1 MQSRIVYV
9 ALLALLAALLSPDVS
24 RAQSADRCFP
34 ETGYCISGRIRQFWE
49 QNGGLAVFGFPVTE
63 QRHELNRDNQIPF
76 QTQWFERVRLELHPE
91 NQAPYDVLLGR
102 LGNDRLRQ
110 DLRDWQQFPRSEP
123 QAGCRYFG
131 ETQQNICGAIL
142 RAWRASGLEFDG
154 RRGKSEAEN
163 LALFGLPLSP
173 LMSETIEGRPY
184 QVQWFE
190 RGRFELHPE
199 NAAPYDVLLG
209 RLGAETRDVARWSN
223 AGTLAYSGNEGL
235 YLISASGWGGPTR
248 LAPGG
253 DAAWSPDGRTLAL
266 CLSDGKML
274 LVDSVSGR
282 QLRVLDT
289 NAAQPSWSPDGRR
302 IAFTTYTPAQPFRVG
317 QIAVINAD
325 GSGRTVL
332 TSEGSNIAP
341 MWSPDGAKI
350 AFYTRRLPDA
360 PYYPERRDHQLALIN
375 PDGSGFSAL
384 AEIGQARDAVWHPSG
399 RSLAF
404 SSQVN
409 GVAQIVALNIAD
421 RTYETLTSEPEGA
434 MNPSWSPNGARLAYQ
449 SAKPGPYNAPIVVS
463 DANGQGRREVGF
475 GVIGRS
481 LRWSP
486 DSTRLAYTADVR
498 VDRRIVVVSVDGLRT
513 DDAIAVGTDPVWR
526 P

>member
-1 MQSRIVYV
+1 M
-9 ALLALLAALLSPDVS
+9 LLALLTALLPPNVS
-24 RAQSADRCFP
+24 HAQTSERCFP
-34 ETGYCISGRIRQFWE
+34 QTGYCISGRIRQFWE

-63 QRHELNRDNQIPF
+63 QRHELNRDNQSPY

-102 LGNDRLRQ
+102 LGSDRLRQ
-110 DLRDWQQFPRSEP
+110 DLRDWQQFPRSDP

-131 ETQQNICGAIL
+131 ETQQNICGPIL

-154 RRGKSEAEN
+154 RPGKSEAES
-163 LALFGLPLSP
+163 LALFGLPISP
-173 LMSETIEGRPY
+173 VMSETVEGRTY
-184 QVQWFE
+184 QVQWYE
-190 RGRFELHPE
+190 RARFELHPE

-209 RLGAETRDVARWSN
+209 RLGAETRDVARASG
-223 AGTLAYSGNEGL
+223 AGMLAYLGNDRVCV
-235 YLISASGWGGPTR
+235 ISASGWGGPTC
-248 LAPGG
+248 LLSGVDPS
-253 DAAWSPDGRTLAL
+253 WSPDGRTLAL
-266 CLSDGKML
+266 VGPDGKLL
-274 LVDSVSGR
+274 LVDAASGR

-289 NAAQPSWSPDGRR
+289 SAANPSWSPDGRR
-302 IAFTTYTPAQPFRVG
+302 IAFTAYTPAQPFRIG
-317 QIAVINAD
+317 QIAVVNAD

-332 TSEGSNIAP
+332 TSEGSSIAP

-360 PYYPERRDHQLALIN
+360 PYYPERKDHQLALIN
-375 PDGSGFSAL
+375 PDGSGFTAL
-384 AEIGQARDAVWHPSG
+384 AEIGQASDATWHPSG

-409 GVAQIVALNIAD
+409 GVSQIVALSIAD

-434 MNPSWSPNGARLAYQ
+434 MNPSWSPSGARLAYQ
-449 SAKPGPYNAPIVVS
+449 SARPGPYNAPVIVS

-475 GVIGRS
+475 GVIGAPI
-481 LRWSP
+481 RWSP
-486 DSTRLAYTADVR
+486 DSTRVAFTTDVR
-498 VDRRIVVVSVDGLRT
+498 VDRRVVVAAAEGT
-513 DDAIAVGTDPVWR
+513 PTGDAIAVGSGGVWR